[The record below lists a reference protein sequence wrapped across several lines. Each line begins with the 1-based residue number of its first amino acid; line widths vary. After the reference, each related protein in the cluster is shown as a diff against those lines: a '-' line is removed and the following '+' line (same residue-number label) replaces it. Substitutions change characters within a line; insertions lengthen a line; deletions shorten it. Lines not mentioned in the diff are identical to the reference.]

1 MSEVQLWAV
10 AVGNLPM
17 PWHPRKIRKAGI
29 AALKFIK
36 RLDGFV
42 GVTPMPPRGTLCLF
56 RTENDAKR
64 GRNLMESEG
73 IKTGKNICEVFVDEM
88 YIGSDKL

>member
-10 AVGNLPM
+10 AVGNM
-17 PWHPRKIRKAGI
+17 PTRFTPRKIRKAGI

-42 GVTPMPPRGTLCLF
+42 GVTPIPPRGTLCLF
-56 RTENDAKR
+56 RTENDAKC
-64 GRNLMESEG
+64 GMNLMNSEG
-73 IKTGKNICEVFVDEM
+73 IATGKNICDVFVDEK
-88 YIGSDKL
+88 YVREE